1 MLTLFEQ
8 AIMDEV
14 KASLGET
21 SSLVI
26 TRSPGDISNPSVAFD
41 FDGDTRI
48 GRITC
53 WSSGEVYQ
61 EIIDLVEGVN
71 LLNRHTLI
79 DNIDD
84 FREPLKEFF
93 AIFIS

>member
-8 AIMDEV
+8 AIMGEA
-14 KASLGET
+14 KASLGES
-21 SSLVI
+21 SSLTTI
-26 TRSPGDISNPSVAFD
+26 RSPDDISNPSVAFD
-41 FDGDTRI
+41 FDDDTRI

-53 WSSGEVYQ
+53 WSSGEVFQ
-61 EIIDLVEGVN
+61 EIIDLTEGVN
-71 LLNRHTLI
+71 LLNRHISI

-93 AIFIS
+93 AIFKS